1 MIRVENVSK
10 QFKVSKKQRKLLPE
24 EKPGSKIDA
33 VSEVSFECRPGRI
46 FSLLGANGAGKTTM
60 LRMIATMLKPT
71 SGTIIV
77 NGHNVCEA
85 PQDVRKSIG
94 FMTGTTRLYDR
105 LTPIEMVKY
114 FADLHGME
122 HTLYEKRR
130 DEIFNLLDM
139 EGFAKQRIAK
149 LSTGMR
155 QKVSIAR
162 TIIHD
167 PPVVVFDE
175 PTTGLDVITSRNI
188 IKLIRDFKEQGKTVI
203 FSTHI
208 MGDVSLLSDDL
219 AIIHRGRLI
228 YQGTYEEFVTQI
240 KTKSIED
247 EFIRIVEEA

>member
-228 YQGTYEEFVTQI
+228 YQDTYEEFVTQI